1 MKTLD
6 LSTQTNIQLEI
17 LVAEEEQIIKSI
29 NNILTKI
36 DEVCIEEMGMNLE
49 KLYEAADW
57 AIDRLN
63 TLKSEIE
70 YRKSKI

>member
-6 LSTQTNIQLEI
+6 LSTQTNLQLEI
-17 LVAEEEQIIKSI
+17 LVAEEEQLIKSI

-70 YRKSKI
+70 YRKSNI

>member
-6 LSTQTNIQLEI
+6 LSTQTNLQLEI
-17 LVAEEEQIIKSI
+17 LVAEEEQLIKSI

-36 DEVCIEEMGMNLE
+36 DEVCIKEMGMNLE

-70 YRKSKI
+70 YRKSNI